1 MNQTTSATLLAAEER
16 EAMLEHTTDHFVLPA
31 HSPHGP
37 DHWHRVRY
45 NGLLIAAATG
55 ANPRVIE
62 LFAFFHDSCR
72 ETDGW
77 DITHGP
83 RGAEL
88 ALEVFAR
95 GDLPASEAELDLLV
109 TACRGHTTERTH
121 ADPTIA
127 SCWDADR
134 LDLPR
139 VGITVNPDYL
149 CTQAARDPKVIAAAQ
164 ERAITRADLRDD
176 GRGS

>member
-1 MNQTTSATLLAAEER
+1 MNQTIPPVLLSTEER
-16 EAMLEHTTDHFVLPA
+16 QAVLEHTTGCFALPP

-37 DHWHRVRY
+37 DHWHRVRH
-45 NGLLIAAATG
+45 NGLLLAETTG

-77 DITHGP
+77 DIEHGP
-83 RGAEL
+83 RGADL
-88 ALEVFAR
+88 ALAAFTKGR
-95 GDLPASEAELDLLV
+95 LPASQAELDLLV
-109 TACRGHTTERTH
+109 VACQGHTVERSH

-127 SCWDADR
+127 TCWDADR

-149 CTQAARDPKVIAAAQ
+149 CTTAARDPQVIAAA
-164 ERAITRADLRDD
+164 EARAK
-176 GRGS
+176 SP